1 MKTYLPKT
9 DEIERQWFIID
20 GQDAALGR
28 LASVVAARLRGKHKA
43 IFTPHLD
50 TGDFIIVVNA
60 EKINLSGRKAEQ
72 KTYYQHSGYPGGM
85 TSIKAQHLRE
95 TTPEKLLRQAVRGML
110 PKNRLGRQ
118 LIKKLKVYSG
128 SAHPH
133 TAQQPAQLSLKE
145 LI

>member
-9 DEIERQWFIID
+9 EELTERWFVID
-20 GQDAALGR
+20 GQDTALGR

-85 TSIKAQHLRE
+85 TSIKAWQLQE
-95 TTPEKLLRQAVRGML
+95 TTPEKLLREAVKGML

-118 LIKKLKVYSG
+118 LIKKLKIYRG

-133 TAQQPAQLSLKE
+133 GAQQPAPLSLKE
-145 LI
+145 LM